1 MKKVTEDVRKLTVTG
16 GGTTYYVTIP
26 YEMIHELGWR
36 KGQKKVI
43 KLEND
48 KIVISDWKGEK

>member
-26 YEMIHELGWR
+26 QEMIRQLGWK
-36 KGQKKVI
+36 KGEKKII
-43 KLEND
+43 KLED
-48 KIVISDWKGEK
+48 DHLVITDWKGES